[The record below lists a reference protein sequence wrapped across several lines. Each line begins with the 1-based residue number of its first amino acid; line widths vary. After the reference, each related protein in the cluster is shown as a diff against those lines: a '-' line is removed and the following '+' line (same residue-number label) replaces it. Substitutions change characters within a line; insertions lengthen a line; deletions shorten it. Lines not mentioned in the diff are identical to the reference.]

1 MPTPKLFMLLLGCRP
16 KGRFTE
22 QHDVLFSIG
31 NDLPAL
37 LPDIAAFWPDGG
49 KIHIDA
55 WREVT
60 KVDGFSIR
68 VVEKNAREPQAEK
81 LFFIN
86 LGGYKESVFEEY
98 HYKLLAI
105 GKEKSMAIKTAKETA
120 FYQHMG
126 VPGAD
131 SHIDDKYGIDIDDLY
146 LIEEILPKAIKKKYA
161 ISISPAVDAREDKWH
176 LGYTKLSSL
185 QKNS

>member
-68 VVEKNAREPQAEK
+68 VVEKKASEPQAEK
-81 LFFIN
+81 LFFI
-86 LGGYKESVFEEY
+86 KD
-98 HYKLLAI
+98 
-105 GKEKSMAIKTAKETA
+105 
-120 FYQHMG
+120 FY
-126 VPGAD
+126 
-131 SHIDDKYGIDIDDLY
+131 
-146 LIEEILPKAIKKKYA
+146 
-161 ISISPAVDAREDKWH
+161 
-176 LGYTKLSSL
+176 SL
-185 QKNS
+185 DFTQKQ